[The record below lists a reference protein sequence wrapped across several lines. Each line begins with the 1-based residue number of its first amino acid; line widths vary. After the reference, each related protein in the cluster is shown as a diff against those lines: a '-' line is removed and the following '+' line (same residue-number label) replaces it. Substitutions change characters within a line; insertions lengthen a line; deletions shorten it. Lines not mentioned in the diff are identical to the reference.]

1 MPYRSKESEELP
13 RMPYSLNGAT
23 VLVTGGAGL
32 IGSHIVDR
40 LIDEGA
46 AEIRVLD
53 NLVRGR
59 RDNLAAAMDRYP
71 IRLMIGDVRD
81 RDTVARAVDGC
92 DYVFHQA
99 AIRITLCAEQPR
111 DCIDVL
117 VGGTL
122 NVFEAAVATGVRK
135 VVYASSASVYG
146 AADVFPTDER
156 HHPYNNRTLYG
167 AAKLMNE
174 GIARSFHDMYDLPSV
189 GLRYFNVYGPRMDVT
204 GAYTEVFVRWLDCVE
219 RGTRPQIHGDGSAT
233 MDFVYV
239 DDIAR
244 ANILA
249 MKSARIDNV
258 YNVASG
264 TETSLVQLWEAIQ
277 RVTGVQHLSPEFH
290 PPRKVN
296 PVPRRL
302 ADTSRADG
310 ELQFTAQVSIDEG
323 LRRLVGW
330 RRELARQHNA
340 TIPIDLSAT
349 SAPLRENLWTDR

>member
-1 MPYRSKESEELP
+1 MGVMNALKD
-13 RMPYSLNGAT
+13 AT
-23 VLVTGGAGL
+23 ILVTGGAGF

-46 AEIRVLD
+46 GEIRVLD

-59 RDNLAAAMDRYP
+59 LENLGQAMARRP
-71 IRLMIGDVRD
+71 ISVLQEDVRD
-81 RDTVARAVDGC
+81 RAAVRRAVAGC

-99 AIRITLCAEQPR
+99 ALRITQCAERPR
-111 DCIDVL
+111 ECMDVL
-117 VGGTL
+117 VTGTF
-122 NVFEAAVATGVRK
+122 NVFEAAVDSRVKK

-146 AADVFPTDER
+146 SADEYPTGEC

-174 GIARSFHDMYDLPSV
+174 GIAHCFHDMYGLPAV
-189 GLRYFNVYGPRMDVT
+189 GLRYFNAYGPRMDVT
-204 GAYTEVFVRWLDCVE
+204 GAYTEVFIRWLDCID
-219 RGTRPQIHGDGSAT
+219 RGEAPQIHGDGSTT

-249 MKSARIDNV
+249 MQAERVDDI

-264 TETSLVQLWEAIQ
+264 TETSLLQLWLALQ
-277 RVTGVQHLSPEFH
+277 RVAGSRLDPVFQ
-290 PPRKVN
+290 PPRRVN

-302 ADTSRADG
+302 ADTGRARA
-310 ELQFTAQVSIDEG
+310 ELGFLAAVSLDEG
-323 LRRLVGW
+323 LHRLAAW
-330 RRELARQHNA
+330 R
-340 TIPIDLSAT
+340 TKMT
-349 SAPLRENLWTDR
+349 SRKVVA

>member
-1 MPYRSKESEELP
+1 MKENNCLK
-13 RMPYSLNGAT
+13 GAT

-32 IGSHIVDR
+32 IGSHIVDL
-40 LIDEGA
+40 LIDEQVG
-46 AEIRVLD
+46 EIRVLD

-59 RDNLAAAMDRYP
+59 RTNLAEAEARFP
-71 IRLMIGDVRD
+71 IVFLEGDVRD
-81 RDTVARAVDGC
+81 RAAVSQAVMDC

-99 AIRITLCAEQPR
+99 AIRITLCAERPR
-111 DCIDVL
+111 ECMDVL
-117 VGGTL
+117 VQGAF
-122 NVFEAAVATGVRK
+122 NVFEAAVESKVRK

-146 AADVFPTDER
+146 GADVFPTDEK

-174 GIARSFHDMYDLPSV
+174 GIARSFREMYGLPSV

-204 GAYTEVFVRWLDCVE
+204 GAYTEVFIRWLDCVD
-219 RGTRPQIHGDGSAT
+219 RNVPPQIHGDGSAT

-239 DDIAR
+239 EDIAR

-249 MKSARIDNV
+249 MKSDRVDDV

-264 TETSLVQLWEAIQ
+264 TETSLWGLWQAIQ
-277 RVTGVQHLSPEFH
+277 DVTGAHHLRPEFH

-302 ADTSRADG
+302 ADTRKAQKDLG
-310 ELQFTAQVSIDEG
+310 FTTEVPLEEG
-323 LRRLVGW
+323 LRKLQAW
-330 RRELARQHNA
+330 RQNELMPKICEAA
-340 TIPIDLSAT
+340 GA
-349 SAPLRENLWTDR
+349 